1 MARGVGRPRRKLKVA
16 PASARKSRLS
26 FGQDMG
32 WAVRQAE
39 SATASASR
47 RIVIGRA
54 EYRASLPSN
63 SRIGGRRS
71 LTDSHNGSLFPHESA
86 VDDRPRTVRVA
97 RNPMPPGEAE
107 I

>member
-1 MARGVGRPRRKLKVA
+1 MASGVGRPRRKLKVA

-39 SATASASR
+39 STTASASR

-63 SRIGGRRS
+63 SRARDRRTPI
-71 LTDSHNGSLFPHESA
+71 LDDLHNGSLFPDESGEEG
-86 VDDRPRTVRVA
+86 RPRTVRVA
-97 RNPMPPGEAE
+97 RTQCRGEV
-107 I
+107 